1 MNKEQIQKVKEYLK
15 SKSDNIVAKNILKT
29 ITELEIND
37 FEKNKNLI
45 TSIIEMNISK
55 HILDKIL

>member
-1 MNKEQIQKVKEYLK
+1 MNKEQIEKVKEYLK
-15 SKSDNIVAKNILKT
+15 SKSDNIVAKNMLKT

-45 TSIIEMNISK
+45 TNIIEMNISK

>member
-15 SKSDNIVAKNILKT
+15 SKSDNIVAKNMLKT

-45 TSIIEMNISK
+45 TIIIEMNISK

>member
-15 SKSDNIVAKNILKT
+15 SKSDNIVAKNMLNT

-45 TSIIEMNISK
+45 TNIIEMNISK

>member
-15 SKSDNIVAKNILKT
+15 SKSDNIVAKNMLNT

>member
-15 SKSDNIVAKNILKT
+15 SKSDNIVAKNMLKT

>member
-1 MNKEQIQKVKEYLK
+1 MSKEQIQKVKEYLK
-15 SKSDNIVAKNILKT
+15 SKSDNIVAKNILNT
-29 ITELEIND
+29 ITELEMND

-45 TSIIEMNISK
+45 TNIIEMNISK

>member
-1 MNKEQIQKVKEYLK
+1 MSKEQIQKVKEYLK
-15 SKSDNIVAKNILKT
+15 SKSDNIVAKNMLKT
-29 ITELEIND
+29 ITKLEIND

>member
-1 MNKEQIQKVKEYLK
+1 MSKEQIQKVKEYLK
-15 SKSDNIVAKNILKT
+15 SKSDNIVAKNMLKT

>member
-15 SKSDNIVAKNILKT
+15 SKSDNIVAKNMLKT

-45 TSIIEMNISK
+45 TNIIEMNISK

>member
-15 SKSDNIVAKNILKT
+15 SKSDNIVAKNILNT
-29 ITELEIND
+29 ITELEMND

-45 TSIIEMNISK
+45 TNIIEMNISK

>member
-15 SKSDNIVAKNILKT
+15 LKSDNIVAKNMLKT